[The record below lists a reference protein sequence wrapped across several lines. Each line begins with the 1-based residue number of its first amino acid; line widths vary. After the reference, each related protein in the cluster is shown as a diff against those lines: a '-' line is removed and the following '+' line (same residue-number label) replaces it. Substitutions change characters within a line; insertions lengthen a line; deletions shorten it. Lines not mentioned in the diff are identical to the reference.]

1 MEVFGKAEKEE
12 EKRWHEKGDRG
23 GGKLVSPPSHLSALE
38 ASSFSAQGAGT
49 GNRG

>member
-1 MEVFGKAEKEE
+1 MLKFLSTGCGSE
-12 EKRWHEKGDRG
+12 REKGDRG